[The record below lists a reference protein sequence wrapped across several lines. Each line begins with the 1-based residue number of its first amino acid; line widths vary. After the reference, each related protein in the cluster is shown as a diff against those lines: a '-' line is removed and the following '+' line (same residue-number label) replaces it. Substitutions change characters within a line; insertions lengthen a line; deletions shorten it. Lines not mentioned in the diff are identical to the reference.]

1 VQIYTLY
8 SDGAI
13 KRERR
18 EKESLKERASVRQ
31 RGNNK
36 CPIVCGCAVI
46 YVRCGWMR
54 EIMPSEMLHF
64 INLFQRPLFSPTHT
78 HTHTSVSPAIDIQTS
93 ALCSLLSNDAVSQ
106 ELGLESGSL
115 GPTHT
120 HSHTH
125 TNTYICVFIYS
136 IYIYWESC
144 ISKKPPHN
152 QQTLNYP
159 VSFAPSDINNTC
171 SWPARTATGY

>member
-1 VQIYTLY
+1 MH
-8 SDGAI
+8 SDGAV
-13 KRERR
+13 KREQR
-18 EKESLKERASVRQ
+18 EKESLKERARVRQ

-64 INLFQRPLFSPTHT
+64 INLFQRPLFPPPHT

-120 HSHTH
+120 HTH
-125 TNTYICVFIYS
+125 IHKQGG
-136 IYIYWESC
+136 ESDRGTC

-171 SWPARTATGY
+171 SWSTCTAIGY